1 MFSSFV
7 NFEFRELDAGG
18 LLVQDKNDRW
28 NKVLLCPL
36 WHSER
41 LPRFFRSQ
49 SGLSFCRFWFI
60 LGDNC
65 FSCGS
70 LNLKYRWS
78 LSSAAH
84 GY

>member
-18 LLVQDKNDRW
+18 LLVQHKNDRW

-41 LPRFFRSQ
+41 LPRFLGLSRGSPFVV
-49 SGLSFCRFWFI
+49 SGLFWGITVFPV
-60 LGDNC
+60 G
-65 FSCGS
+65 
-70 LNLKYRWS
+70 
-78 LSSAAH
+78 A
-84 GY
+84 